1 MKYRY
6 LNHGGPLEGTALEIV
21 EHMHRDSLAPA
32 KTTEVWMQE
41 VARRAL
47 RMPGVVIRTDTPEQF
62 LEDMTQAGLVKLEII
77 DEQST

>member
-6 LNHGGPLEGTALEIV
+6 LNHGGPLEGTAWEII

-47 RMPGVVIRTDTPEQF
+47 RMPGVVIRTESPEAF
-62 LEDMTQAGLVKLEII
+62 LEDMTTHGLVKVEII
-77 DEQST
+77 EE